1 MLNADW
7 LISGP
12 EQESGVHR
20 EREKHKKKQ
29 PNEQTHKKKRK
40 KNNNTEALRVAAVD
54 SLFDFSALY
63 I

>member
-20 EREKHKKKQ
+20 EREKHKKPTKRTNTQ
-29 PNEQTHKKKRK
+29 KKRK
-40 KNNNTEALRVAAVD
+40 KNNNTEALRVAAV
-54 SLFDFSALY
+54 
-63 I
+63 

>member
-20 EREKHKKKQ
+20 EREKHKK
-29 PNEQTHKKKRK
+29 NNQTNKHTKKRK
-40 KNNNTEALRVAAVD
+40 NNNNTEALRVAAVD

>member
-20 EREKHKKKQ
+20 EREKHKKK
-29 PNEQTHKKKRK
+29 TTKRTNTQKNVK